1 MAMLK
6 KWLLTSL
13 MAVTLVFV
21 SFANTVHITF
31 AEGNTAK
38 LAIIGESQKGIMLCP
53 KEEQIKDGETAL
65 SLLQKVMGDKVESE
79 TMSFGTYVKGIDG
92 LMAGATSAWL
102 YDVNDQSAEVGADS
116 YKLKSG
122 DVVVFRFVSDWS
134 NISQETLKETLDKF
148 GTCKTEEPDGG
159 KPEEPKSEGQDDK
172 TPDGKNQG
180 DQDGKTPDGKNQG
193 DQDGKTP
200 DGKNQGDQDGK
211 TPDGKNQGD
220 QDGKTPDGKNQG
232 DQDGKTPDGKN
243 QGDQDG
249 KTPDG
254 KNQGDQDGKT
264 LDGENQGDQDSKK
277 PEQPKQEN
285 VQIPAKQLEEAIS
298 KTSEKMLQDGIE
310 SDWVAV
316 ALSRSGKNVP
326 IEAKLNYVKSVTEK
340 VEKRINRFSATD
352 LARTIIMMNAMSADP
367 KNVGGHNLVQKLYES
382 DKVNS
387 VTGYAF
393 ALLAFDTKKYEI
405 PVESKWNR
413 VALVEAL
420 LNNQHTD
427 GGWTYNSSG
436 SKDSASSVDVTGMVL
451 SALAP
456 YQERSDVKP
465 AIQKAV
471 AYLYNEQLKNGGF
484 SADGQENSNSTAQA
498 IIGLSLV
505 KDVDQNRLH
514 KAMQNLLSYQLSNG
528 EFKWLPSDQN
538 GNGMATEQALLALL
552 QFKEM
557 GKSIYDWSNVDAGN
571 VIKPKPIE
579 EPEKVVEPENNVVE
593 KEVTE
598 EPKEQKQ
605 VQQETKDE
613 NLKVVVDNEPVKN
626 KKIGNGNSL
635 PKTGASSHG
644 AATEVG
650 MGVLCIASA
659 YVLWRRKAA

>member
-102 YDVNDQSAEVGADS
+102 YDVNDKSAEVGADS

-148 GTCKTEEPDGG
+148 GTCKPEEPNGG
-159 KPEEPKSEGQDDK
+159 KPEEPKTDGSKQEK
-172 TPDGKNQG
+172 PDGT
-180 DQDGKTPDGKNQG
+180 KTND
-193 DQDGKTP
+193 
-200 DGKNQGDQDGK
+200 
-211 TPDGKNQGD
+211 
-220 QDGKTPDGKNQG
+220 
-232 DQDGKTPDGKN
+232 
-243 QGDQDG
+243 
-249 KTPDG
+249 
-254 KNQGDQDGKT
+254 
-264 LDGENQGDQDSKK
+264 EK

-285 VQIPAKQLEEAIS
+285 IQDPSAQLNEAIS
-298 KTSEKMLQDGIE
+298 KTSDKMLQDGIE

-471 AYLYNEQLKNGGF
+471 AYLYNEQLQNGGF

-635 PKTGASSHG
+635 PKTGASSHS

>member
-31 AEGNTAK
+31 AEENTAK

-92 LMAGATSAWL
+92 LMAGATSGWT
-102 YDVNDQSAEVGADS
+102 YDVNDTSAQVGADS
-116 YKLKSG
+116 YKLESG

-134 NISQETLKETLDKF
+134 NMSQETLKETLDKF
-148 GTCKTEEPDGG
+148 GTCKTEEPNGG
-159 KPEEPKSEGQDDK
+159 KTEEPKSEGQDDK

-180 DQDGKTPDGKNQG
+180 DQDGKMPDGKNQGDQDGEKPDGKNQG

-200 DGKNQGDQDGK
+200 DEKNQGDQDGK
-211 TPDGKNQGD
+211 TPDGK
-220 QDGKTPDGKNQG
+220 KT
-232 DQDGKTPDGKN
+232 
-243 QGDQDG
+243 
-249 KTPDG
+249 
-254 KNQGDQDGKT
+254 
-264 LDGENQGDQDSKK
+264 
-277 PEQPKQEN
+277 EQPKQEN
-285 VQIPAKQLEEAIS
+285 IQDPSAQLNEAIS
-298 KTSEKMLQDGIE
+298 KTSDKMLQDGIE

-471 AYLYNEQLKNGGF
+471 AYLYNEQLQNGGF

-557 GKSIYDWSNVDAGN
+557 GKSIYDWSNVDDGN

-593 KEVTE
+593 KEVIE

-635 PKTGASSHG
+635 PKTGASSHS

>member
-13 MAVTLVFV
+13 VAVTLVFV

-38 LAIIGESQKGIMLCP
+38 LAIVGESQKGIMLCP

-65 SLLQKVMGDKVESE
+65 SLLQKVMGDKVEAE

-92 LMAGATSAWL
+92 LMAGATSGWL
-102 YDVNDQSAEVGADS
+102 YDVNDKSAEVGADS

-134 NISQETLKETLDKF
+134 NMSQETLQQTLDKF
-148 GTCKTEEPDGG
+148 GTCKTVEEPKTDDPKQE
-159 KPEEPKSEGQDDK
+159 KPEEPKTDDPKQEKPEEPK
-172 TPDGKNQG
+172 TDDPKQEKPEEP
-180 DQDGKTPDGKNQG
+180 KTDDPKQEKPEEP
-193 DQDGKTP
+193 KTDDP
-200 DGKNQGDQDGK
+200 KQ
-211 TPDGKNQGD
+211 
-220 QDGKTPDGKNQG
+220 
-232 DQDGKTPDGKN
+232 
-243 QGDQDG
+243 
-249 KTPDG
+249 
-254 KNQGDQDGKT
+254 
-264 LDGENQGDQDSKK
+264 EK

-285 VQIPAKQLEEAIS
+285 IQVPAAQVNDAIS

-310 SDWVAV
+310 SDWVALG
-316 ALSRSGKNVP
+316 LSRSGKNVP
-326 IEAKLNYVKSVTEK
+326 IEAKLNYVKAVTEK
-340 VEKRINRFSATD
+340 VEKRMNRFSATD
-352 LARTIIMMNAMSADP
+352 LARTIIMMNAMNADP
-367 KNVGGHNLVQKLYES
+367 KMVGEHNLVQKLYES

-387 VTGYAF
+387 VTGYTF
-393 ALLAFDTKKYEI
+393 ALLSFDTKKYEV
-405 PVESKWNR
+405 PVDSKWNR
-413 VALVEAL
+413 VALVDAI
-420 LNNQHTD
+420 LNAQHTD
-427 GGWTYNSSG
+427 GGWTYDSASG
-436 SKDSASSVDVTGMVL
+436 KDSASSVDVTGMVL

-456 YQERSDVKP
+456 YQDRADVKP
-465 AIQKAV
+465 AVQKAV
-471 AYLYNEQLKNGGF
+471 AYLYNEQLENGGF
-484 SADGQENSNSTAQA
+484 SADGQENSNSAAQA

-514 KAMQNLLSYQLSNG
+514 KAVQNLLSYQLPNG
-528 EFKWLPSDQN
+528 EFKWLPGDQN
-538 GNGMATEQALLALL
+538 GSGMATEQALLALI
-552 QFKEM
+552 QFKEL
-557 GKSIYDWSNVDAGN
+557 GKSIYDWSNVVIGE

-579 EPEKVVEPENNVVE
+579 QPEKIVEPENNVVD

-598 EPKEQKQ
+598 QPEEQKQ

-626 KKIGNGNSL
+626 KKSGNGSTL
-635 PKTGASSHG
+635 PKTGASSHS

>member
-65 SLLQKVMGDKVESE
+65 SLLKKVMGDKVESE

-102 YDVNDQSAEVGADS
+102 YDVNDKSAEVGADS

-134 NISQETLKETLDKF
+134 NMSQETLKETLDKF
-148 GTCKTEEPDGG
+148 GTCKTEEPKPEGENG
-159 KPEEPKSEGQDDK
+159 KPTVEPKPE
-172 TPDGKNQG
+172 
-180 DQDGKTPDGKNQG
+180 
-193 DQDGKTP
+193 
-200 DGKNQGDQDGK
+200 
-211 TPDGKNQGD
+211 
-220 QDGKTPDGKNQG
+220 
-232 DQDGKTPDGKN
+232 
-243 QGDQDG
+243 
-249 KTPDG
+249 
-254 KNQGDQDGKT
+254 
-264 LDGENQGDQDSKK
+264 GENGKPTVEPKPEGENGKPTVEPKPEGENGKPTVEPKPEGENGKPKVDPKPEGENGKK

-298 KTSEKMLQDGIE
+298 KTSDKMLQDGIE

-471 AYLYNEQLKNGGF
+471 AYLYNEQLQNGGF

-557 GKSIYDWSNVDAGN
+557 GKSIYDWSNVDAGD

-598 EPKEQKQ
+598 EPKEQNQ

-635 PKTGASSHG
+635 PKTGASSHS

>member
-13 MAVTLVFV
+13 MAVILVLV

-38 LAIIGESQKGIMLCP
+38 LAIVGESQNGIMLCP

-65 SLLQKVMGDKVESE
+65 SLLQKVMGDKVEAE

-92 LMAGATSAWL
+92 LMAGATSGWL
-102 YDVNDQSAEVGADS
+102 YDVNDKSAEVGADS

-134 NISQETLKETLDKF
+134 NMSQETLQQTLDEF
-148 GTCKTEEPDGG
+148 GTCKTVEEPKTDDPKQE
-159 KPEEPKSEGQDDK
+159 KPEEPKTDDPKQEKPEEPK
-172 TPDGKNQG
+172 TDDPKQEKPEEPKTDDPKQENPDGT
-180 DQDGKTPDGKNQG
+180 KT
-193 DQDGKTP
+193 
-200 DGKNQGDQDGK
+200 
-211 TPDGKNQGD
+211 
-220 QDGKTPDGKNQG
+220 
-232 DQDGKTPDGKN
+232 
-243 QGDQDG
+243 
-249 KTPDG
+249 
-254 KNQGDQDGKT
+254 
-264 LDGENQGDQDSKK
+264 

-285 VQIPAKQLEEAIS
+285 IQVPAAQVNEAIS

-310 SDWVAV
+310 SDWVALG
-316 ALSRSGKNVP
+316 LSRSGKNVP
-326 IEAKLNYVKSVTEK
+326 IEAQLNYVKAVTEK

-367 KNVGGHNLVQKLYES
+367 KKVGGHNLVQKLYES

-387 VTGYAF
+387 VTGYTF
-393 ALLAFDTKKYEI
+393 ALLAFDTNKYEI
-405 PVESKWNR
+405 PVEAKWNR
-413 VALVEAL
+413 VALVDAI
-420 LNNQHTD
+420 LNTQHTD
-427 GGWTYNSSG
+427 GGWTYTSSG

-456 YQERSDVKP
+456 YQDRSDVKP
-465 AIQKAV
+465 AVQKAV

-514 KAMQNLLSYQLSNG
+514 KAVQSLLSYQLPNG

-538 GNGMATEQALLALL
+538 GNGMATEQALLALV
-552 QFKEM
+552 QFKEI
-557 GKSIYDWSNVDAGN
+557 GKSIYDWSNVGDDE

-579 EPEKVVEPENNVVE
+579 EPENKVIE
-593 KEVTE
+593 KEITE

-605 VQQETKDE
+605 IQQETKDE
-613 NLKVVVDNEPVKN
+613 DVKVVVDNKPVKN
-626 KKIGNGNSL
+626 ENML
-635 PKTGASSHG
+635 PKTGASSHST
-644 AATEVG
+644 ATEVG

>member
-92 LMAGATSAWL
+92 LMAGATSGWT
-102 YDVNDQSAEVGADS
+102 YDVNDTSAQVGADS
-116 YKLKSG
+116 YKLESG

-134 NISQETLKETLDKF
+134 NMSQETLKETLDKF
-148 GTCKTEEPDGG
+148 GTCKTEEP
-159 KPEEPKSEGQDDK
+159 KPEG
-172 TPDGKNQG
+172 
-180 DQDGKTPDGKNQG
+180 QDGKTPDGKNQG

-232 DQDGKTPDGKN
+232 DQDGEKPDGKNQGDQDSKTPDEKN

-254 KNQGDQDGKT
+254 K
-264 LDGENQGDQDSKK
+264 K
-277 PEQPKQEN
+277 PEQPQQEN
-285 VQIPAKQLEEAIS
+285 IQVPSAQLNEAIS
-298 KTSEKMLQDGIE
+298 KTSDKMLQDGIE

-471 AYLYNEQLKNGGF
+471 AYLYNEQLQNGGF

-557 GKSIYDWSNVDAGN
+557 GKSIYDWSNVDAGD

-598 EPKEQKQ
+598 EPKEQNQ

-635 PKTGASSHG
+635 PKTGASSHS

>member
-31 AEGNTAK
+31 AEENTAK

-102 YDVNDQSAEVGADS
+102 YDVNDKSAEVGADS

-148 GTCKTEEPDGG
+148 GTCKTEEPNGG
-159 KPEEPKSEGQDDK
+159 KTEEPEPEGENGKPTVDPKPEDENGKPTVDPKPEGENGKPTVDPKPEGENGKPTVDPKPEGQDDK
-172 TPDGKNQG
+172 
-180 DQDGKTPDGKNQG
+180 KT
-193 DQDGKTP
+193 
-200 DGKNQGDQDGK
+200 
-211 TPDGKNQGD
+211 
-220 QDGKTPDGKNQG
+220 
-232 DQDGKTPDGKN
+232 
-243 QGDQDG
+243 
-249 KTPDG
+249 
-254 KNQGDQDGKT
+254 
-264 LDGENQGDQDSKK
+264 
-277 PEQPKQEN
+277 EQPQQEN
-285 VQIPAKQLEEAIS
+285 IQVPSAQLNEAIS
-298 KTSEKMLQDGIE
+298 KTSDKMLQDGIE

-471 AYLYNEQLKNGGF
+471 AYLYNEQLENGGF

-557 GKSIYDWSNVDAGN
+557 GKSIYDWSNVDAGD

-598 EPKEQKQ
+598 EPKEQDQ

-635 PKTGASSHG
+635 PKTGASSHS

>member
-31 AEGNTAK
+31 AEENTAK

-102 YDVNDQSAEVGADS
+102 YDVNDKSAEVGADS

-148 GTCKTEEPDGG
+148 GTCKTEEPNGG
-159 KPEEPKSEGQDDK
+159 KTEEPKSEGQDDK
-172 TPDGKNQG
+172 TPGGKNQG

-220 QDGKTPDGKNQG
+220 QDGKK
-232 DQDGKTPDGKN
+232 
-243 QGDQDG
+243 
-249 KTPDG
+249 
-254 KNQGDQDGKT
+254 

-277 PEQPKQEN
+277 PEQPEQEN
-285 VQIPAKQLEEAIS
+285 VQISAKQLEEAIS

-471 AYLYNEQLKNGGF
+471 AYLYNEQLQNGGF

-557 GKSIYDWSNVDAGN
+557 GKSIYDWSNVDAGD

-598 EPKEQKQ
+598 EPKEQDQ

-635 PKTGASSHG
+635 PKTGASSHSP
-644 AATEVG
+644 ATEVG

>member
-31 AEGNTAK
+31 AEENTAK

-65 SLLQKVMGDKVESE
+65 SLLQKVMGDKVKSE

-92 LMAGATSAWL
+92 LMAGATSGWT
-102 YDVNDQSAEVGADS
+102 YDVNDTSAQVGADS
-116 YKLKSG
+116 YKLESG

-148 GTCKTEEPDGG
+148 GTCKTEEPNGG
-159 KPEEPKSEGQDDK
+159 KPEEPKPEG
-172 TPDGKNQG
+172 
-180 DQDGKTPDGKNQG
+180 QDGKTPDGKNQG

-200 DGKNQGDQDGK
+200 DGKNQGNQDGEK
-211 TPDGKNQGD
+211 PDGKNQGD
-220 QDGKTPDGKNQG
+220 QDGKTPN
-232 DQDGKTPDGKN
+232 
-243 QGDQDG
+243 
-249 KTPDG
+249 
-254 KNQGDQDGKT
+254 
-264 LDGENQGDQDSKK
+264 GEK
-277 PEQPKQEN
+277 PEQPQQEN
-285 VQIPAKQLEEAIS
+285 IQVPSAQLNEAIS
-298 KTSEKMLQDGIE
+298 KTSDKMLQDGIE

-471 AYLYNEQLKNGGF
+471 AYLYNEQLQNGGF

-557 GKSIYDWSNVDAGN
+557 GKSIYDWSNVDAGD

-635 PKTGASSHG
+635 PKTGASSHSP
-644 AATEVG
+644 ATEVG

>member
-92 LMAGATSAWL
+92 LMAGATSGWT
-102 YDVNDQSAEVGADS
+102 YDVNDTSAQVGADS
-116 YKLKSG
+116 YKLESG

-134 NISQETLKETLDKF
+134 NMSQETLQQTLDKF
-148 GTCKTEEPDGG
+148 GTCKTVEEPKTDDPKQE
-159 KPEEPKSEGQDDK
+159 KPEEPKTDDPKQEKPEEPK
-172 TPDGKNQG
+172 TDDPKQEKPEEP
-180 DQDGKTPDGKNQG
+180 KTDDPKQ
-193 DQDGKTP
+193 
-200 DGKNQGDQDGK
+200 
-211 TPDGKNQGD
+211 
-220 QDGKTPDGKNQG
+220 
-232 DQDGKTPDGKN
+232 
-243 QGDQDG
+243 
-249 KTPDG
+249 
-254 KNQGDQDGKT
+254 
-264 LDGENQGDQDSKK
+264 EK

-285 VQIPAKQLEEAIS
+285 IQVPAAQVNDAIS

-310 SDWVAV
+310 SDWVALG
-316 ALSRSGKNVP
+316 LSRSGKNVP
-326 IEAKLNYVKSVTEK
+326 IEAKLNYVKAVTEK
-340 VEKRINRFSATD
+340 VEKRMNRFSATD
-352 LARTIIMMNAMSADP
+352 LARTIIMMNAMQADP
-367 KNVGGHNLVQKLYES
+367 TKVGEHNLVQKLYES

-387 VTGYAF
+387 VTGYTF
-393 ALLAFDTKKYEI
+393 ALLAFDTKKYEV
-405 PVESKWNR
+405 PVNSKWNR
-413 VALVEAL
+413 VALVDAL
-420 LNNQHTD
+420 LNAQHTD
-427 GGWTYNSSG
+427 GGWTYDSAS

-456 YQERSDVKP
+456 YQDRPDVKP
-465 AIQKAV
+465 AVQKAV
-471 AYLYNEQLKNGGF
+471 AYLYNEQLENGGF
-484 SADGQENSNSTAQA
+484 SADGQENSNSAAQA

-514 KAMQNLLSYQLSNG
+514 KAVQNLLSYQLPNG
-528 EFKWLPSDQN
+528 EFKWLPGDQN
-538 GNGMATEQALLALL
+538 GSGMATEQALLALI
-552 QFKEM
+552 QFKEI
-557 GKSIYDWSNVDAGN
+557 GKSIYDWSNVVIGE

-579 EPEKVVEPENNVVE
+579 QPEKIVEPENNVVD

-598 EPKEQKQ
+598 EPEEQKQ
-605 VQQETKDE
+605 VQQETKDD

-626 KKIGNGNSL
+626 KKSGNGSTL
-635 PKTGASSHG
+635 PKTGASSHS

>member
-65 SLLQKVMGDKVESE
+65 SLLQKVMGDKVEAE

-92 LMAGATSAWL
+92 LMAGATSGWL

-122 DVVVFRFVSDWS
+122 DVVVFRFVSDW
-134 NISQETLKETLDKF
+134 NNMSQETLQQTLDRF
-148 GTCKTEEPDGG
+148 GTCKTVEEPKTDDPKQE
-159 KPEEPKSEGQDDK
+159 KPEEPKTDDPKQEKPEEPK
-172 TPDGKNQG
+172 TDDPEQEKPEEPKTDDPKQENPDGT
-180 DQDGKTPDGKNQG
+180 KT
-193 DQDGKTP
+193 
-200 DGKNQGDQDGK
+200 
-211 TPDGKNQGD
+211 
-220 QDGKTPDGKNQG
+220 
-232 DQDGKTPDGKN
+232 
-243 QGDQDG
+243 
-249 KTPDG
+249 
-254 KNQGDQDGKT
+254 
-264 LDGENQGDQDSKK
+264 

-285 VQIPAKQLEEAIS
+285 IQVPAAQVNDAIS
-298 KTSEKMLQDGIE
+298 KTSENMLQDGIE
-310 SDWVAV
+310 SDWVALG
-316 ALSRSGKNVP
+316 LSRSGKDIP
-326 IEAKLNYVKSVTEK
+326 IEAKLNYVKAVTEK
-340 VEKRINRFSATD
+340 VEKRVNRFSATD
-352 LARTIIMMNAMSADP
+352 LARTIIMMNAMNADP
-367 KNVGGHNLVQKLYES
+367 TKVGQHNLVQKLYES

-387 VTGYAF
+387 VTGYTF
-393 ALLAFDTKKYEI
+393 ALLAFDTKKYEV
-405 PVESKWNR
+405 PVNSKWNR
-413 VALVEAL
+413 VALVDAL
-420 LNNQHTD
+420 LNAQHTD
-427 GGWTYNSSG
+427 GGWTYDSAS

-456 YQERSDVKP
+456 YQDRPDVKP
-465 AIQKAV
+465 AVEKAV
-471 AYLYNEQLKNGGF
+471 AYLYKEQLDNGGF
-484 SADGQENSNSTAQA
+484 SADGQENSNSVAQA

-514 KAMQNLLSYQLSNG
+514 KAVQNLLSYQIPNG

-538 GNGMATEQALLALL
+538 GSGMATEQALLALL
-552 QFKEM
+552 QFKDLE
-557 GKSIYDWSNVDAGN
+557 KSIYDWSTESVTEINPKPNVDSEN
-571 VIKPKPIE
+571 V
-579 EPEKVVEPENNVVE
+579 VVE

-598 EPKEQKQ
+598 QPEEQKQ
-605 VQQETKDE
+605 VQQETKDDT
-613 NLKVVVDNEPVKN
+613 LKVIVDNEPVKN
-626 KKIGNGNSL
+626 KKSGNGSTL
-635 PKTGASSHG
+635 PKTGASSHS

>member
-102 YDVNDQSAEVGADS
+102 YDVNDKSAEVGADS

-148 GTCKTEEPDGG
+148 GTCKTEEPNGG
-159 KPEEPKSEGQDDK
+159 KTEEPKSEGQDDK
-172 TPDGKNQG
+172 TPDVKNQG
-180 DQDGKTPDGKNQG
+180 DQEGKTPDVKNQG
-193 DQDGKTP
+193 DQEGKTP
-200 DGKNQGDQDGK
+200 DVKNQGDQE
-211 TPDGKNQGD
+211 
-220 QDGKTPDGKNQG
+220 
-232 DQDGKTPDGKN
+232 
-243 QGDQDG
+243 
-249 KTPDG
+249 
-254 KNQGDQDGKT
+254 GKT
-264 LDGENQGDQDSKK
+264 LDVKNQGDQDSKK

-285 VQIPAKQLEEAIS
+285 IQDPSAQLNEAIS
-298 KTSEKMLQDGIE
+298 KTSDKMLQDGIE

-471 AYLYNEQLKNGGF
+471 AYLYNEQLQNGGF

-557 GKSIYDWSNVDAGN
+557 GKSIYDWSNVDAGD

-593 KEVTE
+593 KEVIE

-626 KKIGNGNSL
+626 KKIGNDNSL
-635 PKTGASSHG
+635 PKTGASSHS

>member
-31 AEGNTAK
+31 AEENTAK

-102 YDVNDQSAEVGADS
+102 YDVNDKSAEVGADS

-148 GTCKTEEPDGG
+148 GTCKTEEPNGG
-159 KPEEPKSEGQDDK
+159 KPEEPKTDDPKQEKPEEPK
-172 TPDGKNQG
+172 TNDPKQEKPEEPKTDGSKQEKPDGT
-180 DQDGKTPDGKNQG
+180 KTND
-193 DQDGKTP
+193 
-200 DGKNQGDQDGK
+200 
-211 TPDGKNQGD
+211 
-220 QDGKTPDGKNQG
+220 
-232 DQDGKTPDGKN
+232 
-243 QGDQDG
+243 
-249 KTPDG
+249 
-254 KNQGDQDGKT
+254 
-264 LDGENQGDQDSKK
+264 EK

-285 VQIPAKQLEEAIS
+285 IQDPSAQLNEAIS
-298 KTSEKMLQDGIE
+298 KTSDKMLQDGIE

-471 AYLYNEQLKNGGF
+471 AYLYNEQLQNGGF

-557 GKSIYDWSNVDAGN
+557 GKSIYDWSNVDAGD

-635 PKTGASSHG
+635 PKTGASSHSP
-644 AATEVG
+644 ATEVG

>member
-1 MAMLK
+1 MVILR

-53 KEEQIKDGETAL
+53 KEEQIEDGETAL
-65 SLLQKVMGDKVESE
+65 SLLQKVMGDKVTSE

-92 LMAGATSAWL
+92 LMAGDTSGWM
-102 YDVNDQSAEVGADS
+102 YDVNDKSAEVGADS
-116 YKLKSG
+116 YKLESG

-134 NISQETLKETLDKF
+134 NMSQETLKETLDKI
-148 GTCKTEEPDGG
+148 GTCKIEDPNGG
-159 KPEEPKSEGQDDK
+159 KTDETKPEG
-172 TPDGKNQG
+172 
-180 DQDGKTPDGKNQG
+180 QDGKTPDGNKSEG
-193 DQDGKTP
+193 QDGKTP
-200 DGKNQGDQDGK
+200 DGNKPEGQDGK
-211 TPDGKNQGD
+211 TPDGNKPEG
-220 QDGKTPDGKNQG
+220 QDGKTPDGNKPEG
-232 DQDGKTPDGKN
+232 QDGKTPG
-243 QGDQDG
+243 G
-249 KTPDG
+249 T
-254 KNQGDQDGKT
+254 T
-264 LDGENQGDQDSKK
+264 
-277 PEQPKQEN
+277 EQPKQEN
-285 VQIPAKQLEEAIS
+285 IRVAATQVNEAIS

-310 SDWVAV
+310 SDWVALG
-316 ALSRSGKNVP
+316 LSRSGKNIP
-326 IEAKLNYVKSVTEK
+326 IEAQLNYVKAVTEK

-352 LARTIIMMNAMSADP
+352 LARTIIMMNAMNADP
-367 KNVGGHNLVQKLYES
+367 KKVGGHNLVQKLYES

-387 VTGYAF
+387 VTGYTF

-420 LNNQHTD
+420 LNTQHTD
-427 GGWTYNSSG
+427 GGWTYDSAG
-436 SKDSASSVDVTGMVL
+436 SKDSASNVDVTGMVL

-456 YQERSDVKP
+456 YQDRPDVKP
-465 AIQKAV
+465 AVQKAV

-484 SADGQENSNSTAQA
+484 SADGKENSNSTAQA

-505 KDVDQNRLH
+505 KDIDQNRLH
-514 KAMQNLLSYQLSNG
+514 KAVQSLLSYQLPNG

-538 GNGMATEQALLALL
+538 GSGMATEQALLALL
-552 QFKEM
+552 QFKDI
-557 GKSIYDWSNVDAGN
+557 GKSIYAWSNVVVDE

-579 EPEKVVEPENNVVE
+579 EPEKVVEPENNVVD

-598 EPKEQKQ
+598 EQKQ

-613 NLKVVVDNEPVKN
+613 TVKVVVDNEPVKN
-626 KKIGNGNSL
+626 KKSGNGSRL
-635 PKTGASSHG
+635 PKTGASSHS

>member
-102 YDVNDQSAEVGADS
+102 YDVNDKSAEVGADS

-148 GTCKTEEPDGG
+148 GTCKTEETNGG
-159 KPEEPKSEGQDDK
+159 KTEEPKTDDPKQEKPEEPKTDDPKQEKPEEPK
-172 TPDGKNQG
+172 TNDPKQEKPEEPKTDGSKQEKPDGT
-180 DQDGKTPDGKNQG
+180 KTND
-193 DQDGKTP
+193 
-200 DGKNQGDQDGK
+200 
-211 TPDGKNQGD
+211 
-220 QDGKTPDGKNQG
+220 
-232 DQDGKTPDGKN
+232 
-243 QGDQDG
+243 
-249 KTPDG
+249 
-254 KNQGDQDGKT
+254 
-264 LDGENQGDQDSKK
+264 EK

-285 VQIPAKQLEEAIS
+285 IQDPSAQLNEAIS
-298 KTSEKMLQDGIE
+298 KTSDKMLQDGIE

-471 AYLYNEQLKNGGF
+471 AYLYNEQLQNGGF

-557 GKSIYDWSNVDAGN
+557 GKSIYDWSNVDAGD

-593 KEVTE
+593 KEVIE

-626 KKIGNGNSL
+626 KKIGNDNSL
-635 PKTGASSHG
+635 PKTGASSHS

>member
-13 MAVTLVFV
+13 MAVILVFV

-38 LAIIGESQKGIMLCP
+38 LAIVGESQNGIMLCP

-65 SLLQKVMGDKVESE
+65 SLLQKVMGDKVEAE

-92 LMAGATSAWL
+92 LMVGATSGWL
-102 YDVNDQSAEVGADS
+102 YDVNDKSAEVGADS

-134 NISQETLKETLDKF
+134 NMSQETLQQTLDKF
-148 GTCKTEEPDGG
+148 GTCKTVEEPKTDDPKQE
-159 KPEEPKSEGQDDK
+159 KPEEPKTDDPK
-172 TPDGKNQG
+172 Q
-180 DQDGKTPDGKNQG
+180 
-193 DQDGKTP
+193 
-200 DGKNQGDQDGK
+200 
-211 TPDGKNQGD
+211 
-220 QDGKTPDGKNQG
+220 
-232 DQDGKTPDGKN
+232 
-243 QGDQDG
+243 
-249 KTPDG
+249 
-254 KNQGDQDGKT
+254 
-264 LDGENQGDQDSKK
+264 EK
-277 PEQPKQEN
+277 PEEPKTDDPKQEKPEEPKTDDPKQEN
-285 VQIPAKQLEEAIS
+285 PDGTKTPEKPKQENIQVLAAQVNEAIS

-310 SDWVAV
+310 SDWVALG
-316 ALSRSGKNVP
+316 LSRSGKNVP
-326 IEAKLNYVKSVTEK
+326 IEAQLNYVKAVTEK

-367 KNVGGHNLVQKLYES
+367 KKVGGHNLVQKLYES

-387 VTGYAF
+387 VTGYTF
-393 ALLAFDTKKYEI
+393 ALLAFDTNKYEI
-405 PVESKWNR
+405 PVEAKWNR
-413 VALVEAL
+413 VALVDAI
-420 LNNQHTD
+420 LNTQHTD
-427 GGWTYNSSG
+427 GGWTYTSSG

-456 YQERSDVKP
+456 YQDRSDVKP
-465 AIQKAV
+465 AVQKAV
-471 AYLYNEQLKNGGF
+471 AYLYTEQLKNGGF

-514 KAMQNLLSYQLSNG
+514 KAVQSLLSYQLPNG

-538 GNGMATEQALLALL
+538 GNGMATEQALLALV
-552 QFKEM
+552 QFKEI
-557 GKSIYDWSNVDAGN
+557 GKSIYDWSNVGDDE

-579 EPEKVVEPENNVVE
+579 EPENKVIE
-593 KEVTE
+593 KEITE

-605 VQQETKDE
+605 IQQETKDE
-613 NLKVVVDNEPVKN
+613 DVKVVVDNKPVKN
-626 KKIGNGNSL
+626 ENML
-635 PKTGASSHG
+635 PKTGASSHST
-644 AATEVG
+644 ATEVG

>member
-13 MAVTLVFV
+13 MAVILVFV

-38 LAIIGESQKGIMLCP
+38 LAIVGESQNGIMLCP

-65 SLLQKVMGDKVESE
+65 SLLQKVMGDKVEAE

-92 LMAGATSAWL
+92 LMAGATSGWL
-102 YDVNDQSAEVGADS
+102 YDVNDKSAEVGADS

-134 NISQETLKETLDKF
+134 NISQETLQQTLDKF
-148 GTCKTEEPDGG
+148 GTCKTVEEPKTDDPKQE
-159 KPEEPKSEGQDDK
+159 KPEEPKTDDPKQEKPEEPK
-172 TPDGKNQG
+172 TDDPKQEKPEEPKTDDPKQENPDGT
-180 DQDGKTPDGKNQG
+180 KT
-193 DQDGKTP
+193 
-200 DGKNQGDQDGK
+200 
-211 TPDGKNQGD
+211 
-220 QDGKTPDGKNQG
+220 
-232 DQDGKTPDGKN
+232 
-243 QGDQDG
+243 
-249 KTPDG
+249 
-254 KNQGDQDGKT
+254 
-264 LDGENQGDQDSKK
+264 

-285 VQIPAKQLEEAIS
+285 IQVPAAQVNEAIS

-310 SDWVAV
+310 SDWVALG
-316 ALSRSGKNVP
+316 LSRSGKNVP
-326 IEAKLNYVKSVTEK
+326 IEAQLNYVKAVTEK

-367 KNVGGHNLVQKLYES
+367 KKVGGHNLVQKLYES

-387 VTGYAF
+387 VTGYTF
-393 ALLAFDTKKYEI
+393 ALLAFDTNKYEI
-405 PVESKWNR
+405 PVEAKWNR
-413 VALVEAL
+413 VALVDAI
-420 LNNQHTD
+420 LNTQHTD
-427 GGWTYNSSG
+427 GGWTYTSSG

-456 YQERSDVKP
+456 YQDRSDVKP
-465 AIQKAV
+465 AVQKAV
-471 AYLYNEQLKNGGF
+471 AYLYTEQLKNGGF

-514 KAMQNLLSYQLSNG
+514 KAVQSLLSYQLPNG

-538 GNGMATEQALLALL
+538 GNGMATEQALLALV
-552 QFKEM
+552 QFKEI
-557 GKSIYDWSNVDAGN
+557 GKSIYDWSNVGDDE

-579 EPEKVVEPENNVVE
+579 EPENKVIE
-593 KEVTE
+593 KEITE

-605 VQQETKDE
+605 IQQETKDE
-613 NLKVVVDNEPVKN
+613 DVKVVVDNKPVKN
-626 KKIGNGNSL
+626 ENML
-635 PKTGASSHG
+635 PKTGASSHST
-644 AATEVG
+644 ATEVG

>member
-53 KEEQIKDGETAL
+53 KEEQITDGETAL
-65 SLLQKVMGDKVESE
+65 SLLQKVMGDKVTAE

-92 LMAGATSAWL
+92 LMAGDTSGWL
-102 YDVNDQSAEVGADS
+102 YDVNDKSAEVGADS

-134 NISQETLKETLDKF
+134 NMSQETLQQTLDKF
-148 GTCKTEEPDGG
+148 GTCKTAEESKTDDPKQE
-159 KPEEPKSEGQDDK
+159 KPEEPKTDEPKQEN
-172 TPDGKNQG
+172 PDGTKTN
-180 DQDGKTPDGKNQG
+180 DG
-193 DQDGKTP
+193 
-200 DGKNQGDQDGK
+200 
-211 TPDGKNQGD
+211 
-220 QDGKTPDGKNQG
+220 
-232 DQDGKTPDGKN
+232 
-243 QGDQDG
+243 
-249 KTPDG
+249 
-254 KNQGDQDGKT
+254 
-264 LDGENQGDQDSKK
+264 K

-285 VQIPAKQLEEAIS
+285 IQVPAAQVNEAIY

-310 SDWVAV
+310 SDWVALG
-316 ALSRSGKNVP
+316 LSRSGKDIP
-326 IEAKLNYVKSVTEK
+326 IEAKLNYVKTVTEK

-352 LARTIIMMNAMSADP
+352 LARTIIMMNAMHADP
-367 KNVGGHNLVQKLYES
+367 TKVGEHNLVQKLYES

-387 VTGYAF
+387 VTGYTF
-393 ALLAFDTKKYEI
+393 ALLAFDTKKYEV
-405 PVESKWNR
+405 PVNSKWNR
-413 VALVEAL
+413 VALVDAL
-420 LNNQHTD
+420 LNAQHTD
-427 GGWTYNSSG
+427 GGWTYDSAS

-456 YQERSDVKP
+456 YQDREDVKP
-465 AIQKAV
+465 AVQKAV
-471 AYLYNEQLKNGGF
+471 AYLYNEQLENGGF
-484 SADGQENSNSTAQA
+484 SADGQENSNSAAQA

-505 KDVDQNRLH
+505 KDVNQNRLH
-514 KAMQNLLSYQLSNG
+514 KAVQNLLSYQLPNG
-528 EFKWLPSDQN
+528 EFKWLPGDQN
-538 GNGMATEQALLALL
+538 GSGMATEQALLALL
-552 QFKEM
+552 QFKDL
-557 GKSIYDWSNVDAGN
+557 GKSIYDWSNVVIGE

-579 EPEKVVEPENNVVE
+579 QPEKIVEPENNVVD

-598 EPKEQKQ
+598 QPQEQKQ
-605 VQQETKDE
+605 VQQETKDD

-626 KKIGNGNSL
+626 IKSGNGSTL
-635 PKTGASSHG
+635 PKTGASSHS

>member
-31 AEGNTAK
+31 AEENTAK

-102 YDVNDQSAEVGADS
+102 YDVNDKSAEVGADS

-148 GTCKTEEPDGG
+148 GTCKTEEPNGG
-159 KPEEPKSEGQDDK
+159 KTEEPKSKGQDGK
-172 TPDGKNQG
+172 TPDEKNQG
-180 DQDGKTPDGKNQG
+180 DQDGKTPDE
-193 DQDGKTP
+193 
-200 DGKNQGDQDGK
+200 
-211 TPDGKNQGD
+211 
-220 QDGKTPDGKNQG
+220 
-232 DQDGKTPDGKN
+232 
-243 QGDQDG
+243 
-249 KTPDG
+249 

-264 LDGENQGDQDSKK
+264 LDGKNQGDQDDKTLDGKNQGDQDDKTLDGKNQGDQDDKTLDGKNQGDQDGKK
-277 PEQPKQEN
+277 PEQPQQEN
-285 VQIPAKQLEEAIS
+285 IQVPSAQLNEAIS
-298 KTSEKMLQDGIE
+298 KTSDKMLQDGIE

-471 AYLYNEQLKNGGF
+471 AYLYNEQLQNGGF

-557 GKSIYDWSNVDAGN
+557 GKSIYDWSNVDAGD

-635 PKTGASSHG
+635 PKTGASSHSP
-644 AATEVG
+644 ATEVG

>member
-92 LMAGATSAWL
+92 LMAGATSGWT
-102 YDVNDQSAEVGADS
+102 YDVNDTSAQVGADS

-122 DVVVFRFVSDWS
+122 DVVVFRFVADWS
-134 NISQETLKETLDKF
+134 NMSQETLQQTLDKF
-148 GTCKTEEPDGG
+148 GTCKTVEEPKTDDPKQE
-159 KPEEPKSEGQDDK
+159 KPEEPKTDDPKQEKPEEPK
-172 TPDGKNQG
+172 TDDPKQEKPEEP
-180 DQDGKTPDGKNQG
+180 KTDDPKQEKPEEP
-193 DQDGKTP
+193 KTN
-200 DGKNQGDQDGK
+200 DEKV
-211 TPDGKNQGD
+211 
-220 QDGKTPDGKNQG
+220 
-232 DQDGKTPDGKN
+232 
-243 QGDQDG
+243 
-249 KTPDG
+249 
-254 KNQGDQDGKT
+254 
-264 LDGENQGDQDSKK
+264 
-277 PEQPKQEN
+277 EQPKQEN
-285 VQIPAKQLEEAIS
+285 IQVSAAKVNEAIS

-310 SDWVAV
+310 SDWVALG
-316 ALSRSGKNVP
+316 LSLSGKNVP
-326 IEAKLNYVKSVTEK
+326 IEAKLSYVKSVTEK

-352 LARTIIMMNAMSADP
+352 LARTIIMMNAMQADP
-367 KNVGGHNLVQKLYES
+367 TKVGEHNLVQKLYES

-387 VTGYAF
+387 VTGYTF
-393 ALLAFDTKKYEI
+393 ALLAFDTKKYEV
-405 PVESKWNR
+405 PVNSKWNR
-413 VALVEAL
+413 VALVDAL
-420 LNNQHTD
+420 LNAQHTD
-427 GGWTYNSSG
+427 GGWTYDSAS

-456 YQERSDVKP
+456 YQDRPDVKP
-465 AIQKAV
+465 AVEKAV
-471 AYLYNEQLKNGGF
+471 AYLYKEQLENGGF
-484 SADGQENSNSTAQA
+484 SADGQENSNSVAQA

-514 KAMQNLLSYQLSNG
+514 KAVQNLLSYQLPNG

-538 GNGMATEQALLALL
+538 GSGMATEQAFLALL
-552 QFKEM
+552 QFKDI
-557 GKSIYDWSNVDAGN
+557 GKSIYDWSNVSVPEVDQKPNVDAEN
-571 VIKPKPIE
+571 V
-579 EPEKVVEPENNVVE
+579 VVE

-598 EPKEQKQ
+598 QPQEQKEQKQ
-605 VQQETKDE
+605 VQQETKDDT
-613 NLKVVVDNEPVKN
+613 LKVVDDNEPIKS
-626 KKIGNGNSL
+626 KKSGNGSTL
-635 PKTGASSHG
+635 PKTGASSHS

>member
-92 LMAGATSAWL
+92 LMAGATSGWT
-102 YDVNDQSAEVGADS
+102 YDVNDTSAQVGADS
-116 YKLKSG
+116 YKLESG

-134 NISQETLKETLDKF
+134 NMSQETLQQTLDKF
-148 GTCKTEEPDGG
+148 GTCKTVEEPKTDDPKQE
-159 KPEEPKSEGQDDK
+159 KPEEPKTDDPKQEKPEEPK
-172 TPDGKNQG
+172 TDDPKQEKPEEPKTDGPKQEKPEEP
-180 DQDGKTPDGKNQG
+180 KTDNPKQ
-193 DQDGKTP
+193 
-200 DGKNQGDQDGK
+200 
-211 TPDGKNQGD
+211 
-220 QDGKTPDGKNQG
+220 
-232 DQDGKTPDGKN
+232 
-243 QGDQDG
+243 
-249 KTPDG
+249 
-254 KNQGDQDGKT
+254 
-264 LDGENQGDQDSKK
+264 EK
-277 PEQPKQEN
+277 PEQEN
-285 VQIPAKQLEEAIS
+285 IQVPAAQVNAAIS

-310 SDWVAV
+310 SDWVALG
-316 ALSRSGKNVP
+316 LSRSGKNVP
-326 IEAKLNYVKSVTEK
+326 IEAKLNYVKAVTEK
-340 VEKRINRFSATD
+340 VEKRMNRFSATD
-352 LARTIIMMNAMSADP
+352 LARTIIMMNAMQADP
-367 KNVGGHNLVQKLYES
+367 TKVGEHNLVQKLYES

-387 VTGYAF
+387 VTGYTF
-393 ALLAFDTKKYEI
+393 ALLAFDTKKYEV
-405 PVESKWNR
+405 PVNSKWNR
-413 VALVEAL
+413 VALVDAL
-420 LNNQHTD
+420 LNAQHTD
-427 GGWTYNSSG
+427 GGWTYDSAS

-456 YQERSDVKP
+456 YQDRPDVKP
-465 AIQKAV
+465 AVQKAV
-471 AYLYNEQLKNGGF
+471 AYLYNEQLENGGF
-484 SADGQENSNSTAQA
+484 SADGQENSNSAAQA

-514 KAMQNLLSYQLSNG
+514 KAVQNLLSYQLPNG
-528 EFKWLPSDQN
+528 EFKWLPGDQN
-538 GNGMATEQALLALL
+538 GSGMATEQALLALI
-552 QFKEM
+552 QFKEL
-557 GKSIYDWSNVDAGN
+557 GKSIYDWSNVVIGE

-579 EPEKVVEPENNVVE
+579 QPEKIVEPENKVVD

-598 EPKEQKQ
+598 EPEEQKQ
-605 VQQETKDE
+605 VQQETKDD

-626 KKIGNGNSL
+626 KKSGNGSTL
-635 PKTGASSHG
+635 PKTGASSHS

>member
-102 YDVNDQSAEVGADS
+102 YDVNDKSAEVGADS

-148 GTCKTEEPDGG
+148 GTCKTEEPNGG
-159 KPEEPKSEGQDDK
+159 KPEEPKTDDPKQEKPEEPK
-172 TPDGKNQG
+172 TDDPKQEKPEEPKTDGSKQEKPEEPKT
-180 DQDGKTPDGKNQG
+180 DGSKQEKTDGT
-193 DQDGKTP
+193 KTN
-200 DGKNQGDQDGK
+200 D
-211 TPDGKNQGD
+211 
-220 QDGKTPDGKNQG
+220 
-232 DQDGKTPDGKN
+232 
-243 QGDQDG
+243 
-249 KTPDG
+249 
-254 KNQGDQDGKT
+254 
-264 LDGENQGDQDSKK
+264 EK

-285 VQIPAKQLEEAIS
+285 IQDPSAQLNEAIS
-298 KTSEKMLQDGIE
+298 KTSDKMLQDGIE

-471 AYLYNEQLKNGGF
+471 AYLYNEQLQNGGF

-557 GKSIYDWSNVDAGN
+557 GKSIYDWSNVDAGD

-593 KEVTE
+593 KEVIE

-635 PKTGASSHG
+635 PKTGASSHS

>member
-92 LMAGATSAWL
+92 LMAGDTSAWL
-102 YDVNDQSAEVGADS
+102 YDVNDKSAEVGADS

-122 DVVVFRFVSDWS
+122 DVVVFRFSSDWS

-148 GTCKTEEPDGG
+148 GTCKTEEPKTDDPKQE
-159 KPEEPKSEGQDDK
+159 KPEEPKTDDPKQEKPEEPK
-172 TPDGKNQG
+172 TDDPKQEKPEEP
-180 DQDGKTPDGKNQG
+180 KTDDPRPEQ
-193 DQDGKTP
+193 
-200 DGKNQGDQDGK
+200 
-211 TPDGKNQGD
+211 
-220 QDGKTPDGKNQG
+220 
-232 DQDGKTPDGKN
+232 
-243 QGDQDG
+243 
-249 KTPDG
+249 
-254 KNQGDQDGKT
+254 
-264 LDGENQGDQDSKK
+264 

-285 VQIPAKQLEEAIS
+285 IQDSSAQLNEAIS
-298 KTSEKMLQDGIE
+298 KTSDKMLQDGIE

-471 AYLYNEQLKNGGF
+471 AYLYNEQLQNGGF

-557 GKSIYDWSNVDAGN
+557 GKSIYDWSNVDIGD

-605 VQQETKDE
+605 VQEETKDE

-635 PKTGASSHG
+635 PKTGASSHSP
-644 AATEVG
+644 ATEVG

>member
-53 KEEQIKDGETAL
+53 KEEQITDGETAL
-65 SLLQKVMGDKVESE
+65 SLLQKVMGDKVTAE

-92 LMAGATSAWL
+92 LMAGDTSGWL
-102 YDVNDQSAEVGADS
+102 YDVNDKSAEVGADS
-116 YKLKSG
+116 YKLNAG
-122 DVVVFRFVSDWS
+122 DVVVFRFVADWS
-134 NISQETLKETLDKF
+134 NMSQETLQQTLDKF
-148 GTCKTEEPDGG
+148 GTCKTVEEPKTDDPKQE
-159 KPEEPKSEGQDDK
+159 KPEEPKTDDPKQEKPEEPK
-172 TPDGKNQG
+172 TDDPKQEKPEEP
-180 DQDGKTPDGKNQG
+180 KTD
-193 DQDGKTP
+193 
-200 DGKNQGDQDGK
+200 
-211 TPDGKNQGD
+211 
-220 QDGKTPDGKNQG
+220 
-232 DQDGKTPDGKN
+232 
-243 QGDQDG
+243 
-249 KTPDG
+249 
-254 KNQGDQDGKT
+254 
-264 LDGENQGDQDSKK
+264 DSKQEK
-277 PEQPKQEN
+277 PEEPKTNDEKVEQPKQEN
-285 VQIPAKQLEEAIS
+285 IQIPAAQVNEAIS

-310 SDWVAV
+310 SDWVALG
-316 ALSRSGKNVP
+316 LSRSGKNVP

-352 LARTIIMMNAMSADP
+352 LARTIIMMNAMQADP
-367 KNVGGHNLVQKLYES
+367 TKVGEHNLVRKLYES

-387 VTGYAF
+387 VTGYTF
-393 ALLAFDTKKYEI
+393 ALLAFDTKKYEV
-405 PVESKWNR
+405 PVNSKWNR
-413 VALVEAL
+413 VALVDAL
-420 LNNQHTD
+420 LNAQHTD
-427 GGWTYNSSG
+427 GGWTYDSAS

-456 YQERSDVKP
+456 YQDRPDVKP
-465 AIQKAV
+465 AVEKAV
-471 AYLYNEQLKNGGF
+471 AYLYKEQLENGGF

-514 KAMQNLLSYQLSNG
+514 KAMQNLLSYQLPNG

-538 GNGMATEQALLALL
+538 GSGMATEQAFLALL
-552 QFKEM
+552 QFKEL
-557 GKSIYDWSNVDAGN
+557 GKSVYDWSNVSVPEIDKKPN
-571 VIKPKPIE
+571 VDS
-579 EPEKVVEPENNVVE
+579 ENVVVE

-598 EPKEQKQ
+598 QPEEQKQ
-605 VQQETKDE
+605 VQQETKDDT
-613 NLKVVVDNEPVKN
+613 LKVVVDNEPVKS
-626 KKIGNGNSL
+626 KKSGNGSTL
-635 PKTGASSHG
+635 PKTGASSHS

>member
-102 YDVNDQSAEVGADS
+102 YDVNDKSAEVGADS

-148 GTCKTEEPDGG
+148 GTCKTEEPNGG
-159 KPEEPKSEGQDDK
+159 KPEEPKTDDPKQEKPEEPK
-172 TPDGKNQG
+172 TDDPKQEKPEEPKTNDPKQEKPEEPKTDGSKQEKPDGT
-180 DQDGKTPDGKNQG
+180 KTND
-193 DQDGKTP
+193 
-200 DGKNQGDQDGK
+200 
-211 TPDGKNQGD
+211 
-220 QDGKTPDGKNQG
+220 
-232 DQDGKTPDGKN
+232 
-243 QGDQDG
+243 
-249 KTPDG
+249 
-254 KNQGDQDGKT
+254 
-264 LDGENQGDQDSKK
+264 EK

-285 VQIPAKQLEEAIS
+285 IQDPSAQLNEAIS
-298 KTSEKMLQDGIE
+298 KTSDKMLQDGIE

-316 ALSRSGKNVP
+316 VLSRSGKNVP

-471 AYLYNEQLKNGGF
+471 AYLYNEQLQNGGF

-557 GKSIYDWSNVDAGN
+557 GKSIYDWSNVDAGD

-593 KEVTE
+593 KEVIE

-626 KKIGNGNSL
+626 KKIGNDNSL
-635 PKTGASSHG
+635 PKTGASSHS

>member
-31 AEGNTAK
+31 AEENTAK

-102 YDVNDQSAEVGADS
+102 YDVNDKSAEVGADS

-148 GTCKTEEPDGG
+148 GTCKTEEPNGG
-159 KPEEPKSEGQDDK
+159 KTEEPKPEGQDDK
-172 TPDGKNQG
+172 MPDEKNQGDQDGKTPDEKNQG

-193 DQDGKTP
+193 DQDDKTL
-200 DGKNQGDQDGK
+200 DGKNQGDQDDK
-211 TPDGKNQGD
+211 TLDGKNQGE
-220 QDGKTPDGKNQG
+220 QDGK
-232 DQDGKTPDGKN
+232 KT
-243 QGDQDG
+243 
-249 KTPDG
+249 
-254 KNQGDQDGKT
+254 
-264 LDGENQGDQDSKK
+264 
-277 PEQPKQEN
+277 EQPKQEN
-285 VQIPAKQLEEAIS
+285 IQVPSAQLNEAIS
-298 KTSEKMLQDGIE
+298 KTSDKMLQDGIE

-471 AYLYNEQLKNGGF
+471 AYLYNEQLQNGGF

-557 GKSIYDWSNVDAGN
+557 GKSIYDWSNVDAGD
-571 VIKPKPIE
+571 VIKPKPVE

-593 KEVTE
+593 KEVIE

-605 VQQETKDE
+605 VQQETKAE
-613 NLKVVVDNEPVKN
+613 NLKVVVDNEPVKD

-635 PKTGASSHG
+635 PKTGASSHS